1 MLSLFMHL
9 ETDRDL
15 AERVLRYMVKFIPEY
30 SENLEQQNFV

>member
-9 ETDRDL
+9 ETERDL
-15 AERVLRYMVKFIPEY
+15 AERVLSYIVKFIPEY